1 MGKAIS
7 VGDAARVDTVMSIGL
22 SDVDRKTGAAALTI
36 STKKWSSRSVGI
48 NLRTG
53 ELSTFKRRRGA
64 PSADENTLPSPSGR
78 LIAYDRTSEGGGLI
92 IKTAKGRRIA
102 ELGLRRLNHA
112 LNVAWA
118 PDESGLTYE
127 VFDNDREERSG
138 LYLYSLKMHASKLI
152 VAGDIGETSWSP
164 DGRFLACKQ
173 VDTSASKRL
182 PESTRYRT
190 GTLMILD
197 PKRGFK
203 QAFSVGKLV
212 KDFWFSPKGSRVA
225 FIELTR
231 DEFGDYD
238 NTTLR
243 VLDLRTGKS
252 LDLAT
257 NRREF
262 QVLWAGEGLLAIVAH
277 DKYAVPSLALVS
289 AVSGNRRVLAVHR
302 EFGYITPL
310 AFLPDPQR
318 VVYTAADRS
327 PYEGPVELW
336 AAEPGRKPMRLFP
349 KKERR

>member
-1 MGKAIS
+1 
-7 VGDAARVDTVMSIGL
+7 MSIGL
-22 SDVDRKTGAAALTI
+22 SDVDRNTGAAALTI

-78 LIAYDRTSEGGGLI
+78 LIAHDKTSEGGGLI
-92 IKTAKGRRIA
+92 IKTAKGRKVA
-102 ELGLRRLNHA
+102 EVGVRHLNHA

-127 VFDNDREERSG
+127 VFDEYGEKRSG
-138 LYLYSLKMHASKLI
+138 LYFYSLKTRASRLLVQSRVVQTK
-152 VAGDIGETSWSP
+152 WSP
-164 DGRFLACKQ
+164 NRRFVAFTQ
-173 VDTSASKRL
+173 VRTAAKGM
-182 PESTRYRT
+182 PESIRNRT
-190 GTLMILD
+190 GTLVILD
-197 PKRGFK
+197 GKASFK
-203 QAFSVGKLV
+203 KVFTVGKLV
-212 KDFWFSPKGSRVA
+212 KECWFSPDGGRIA
-225 FIELTR
+225 FIELTK
-231 DEFGDYD
+231 DEYGDYD
-238 NTTLR
+238 NTALR

-262 QVLWAGEGLLAIVAH
+262 QVLWAGEGLLAMVAH

-336 AAEPGRKPMRLFP
+336 AAEPGRKPARLFP
-349 KKERR
+349 KKVSR